1 VLLCK
6 GKCTLSESNS
16 NLSGSELSDDDDDDD
31 DDDDVFFREN
41 AYNNSDSNFPVVSSD
56 LSNDF
61 FLRGKEVQRESFID

>member
-16 NLSGSELSDDDDDDD
+16 NLSGSELSDDD

-56 LSNDF
+56 LSNNF

>member
-6 GKCTLSESNS
+6 DKCTLSESNS
-16 NLSGSELSDDDDDDD
+16 NLSGSELSDDDD

-56 LSNDF
+56 LSNNF

>member
-16 NLSGSELSDDDDDDD
+16 NLSGSELSDDDD

-56 LSNDF
+56 LSNNF